1 MTDSTPTAIAVT
13 LHHRN
18 AAVTAFN
25 KVRAQYELAVLDHV
39 SARIRAAFPDTTHLT
54 FVHYSRSRELD
65 LRGFFTTGPDGTQ
78 RQILDATAGTP
89 ALDLDEL
96 ADDLTE
102 ALADLNSAAW
112 SAVRPE
118 SVGEGQ
124 WVLDLP
130 PYDRAGRIAEL
141 ARAHHPH
148 TILLTVDFTDDPAQ
162 ILDLAGADIAQSGD
176 PLAETVQALPHRPLW
191 PAETERQIAV
201 LAAQIRA
208 LPHLRAQYLLPIDTP
223 EGRKAILAL
232 PTPATQNGMS

>member
-1 MTDSTPTAIAVT
+1 MTDSTPTAVAAT

-25 KVRAQYELAVLDHV
+25 KVQAQYEIAILDHV

-54 FVHYSRSRELD
+54 FVHYSRSRQLD
-65 LRGFFTTGPDGTQ
+65 LQAFFTTGPDGTQ
-78 RQILDATAGTP
+78 RQILDATTSTP

-96 ADDLTE
+96 TDDLTE
-102 ALADLNSAAW
+102 ALAGFNSAAW

-118 SVGEGQ
+118 SPGEGQ

-148 TILLTVDFTDDPAQ
+148 AILLTVDFTDDPAQ
-162 ILDLAGADIAQSGD
+162 ILDLAGADIAQFGD
-176 PLAETVQALPHRPLW
+176 PLSETVQALPHRPLW

-232 PTPATQNGMS
+232 PTPTQNGMS

>member
-1 MTDSTPTAIAVT
+1 MTDSTPTAFAAP
-13 LHHRN
+13 LRHRN

-25 KVRAQYELAVLDHV
+25 KVQAQYKIAILDHD
-39 SARIRAAFPDTTHLT
+39 SARIRAAFPDTTHLR
-54 FVHYSRSRELD
+54 FVHYSRSRQLD
-65 LRGFFTTGPDGTQ
+65 LQAFFTTGLDGTQ
-78 RQILDATAGTP
+78 RQILDATTSTP
-89 ALDLDEL
+89 SLDLDEL
-96 ADDLTE
+96 TDDLTE
-102 ALADLNSAAW
+102 ALAGLNSAAW

-118 SVGEGQ
+118 SPGEGQ

-130 PYDRAGRIAEL
+130 PYDQAARIAEL

-148 TILLTVDFTDDPAQ
+148 AILLTVDFTADSAQ
-162 ILDLAGADIAQSGD
+162 ILDLAGADIAQFGD
-176 PLAETVQALPHRPLW
+176 PLTETVQALPHRPLW

-232 PTPATQNGMS
+232 PTPTQNQMS